1 MVRLKAHAEVV
12 ASGPSGTSQAVAP
25 SSERW
30 GSTASGSWPVTSACE
45 KSRRSTDLNSFTM
58 GDTGFQNRDLRDTV
72 GEEYEAMSFHDTNSR
87 IMINHPHSPVVAA
100 FLCLAGACA
109 SPTPEQVGAGNSD
122 SLDVATIQRILGREG
137 ALQEGQF
144 KVTIPQND
152 LDVTVDGFS
161 IVPPMGLGSWIAFT
175 PAPDG
180 AVIMGDVVVR
190 EDEIGPVQHVL
201 LNNGLTVTG
210 LHNHFVRE
218 NPNVMY
224 MHVGGEGT
232 EEAMARAVE
241 AVFAR
246 VAELRGGDP
255 ARAPSRSVPN
265 TIDTTEIARI
275 LGHAGA
281 MSGGVYKVTIGRPDV
296 ALRAHRVP
304 VTSFMGFNTWAAWQG
319 TPERAAVAGDF
330 AMREDEVAP
339 VIQAL
344 VEHGIEVVAVHNHM
358 VQEYPRIVF
367 LHYWGVGPAP
377 ELARGLKAALDR
389 TGNDR

>member
-1 MVRLKAHAEVV
+1 MHDDSPSEDEAISNHT
-12 ASGPSGTSQAVAP
+12 SGP
-25 SSERW
+25 
-30 GSTASGSWPVTSACE
+30 
-45 KSRRSTDLNSFTM
+45 
-58 GDTGFQNRDLRDTV
+58 
-72 GEEYEAMSFHDTNSR
+72 
-87 IMINHPHSPVVAA
+87 IMRNHPYFPVLAVL
-100 FLCLAGACA
+100 LCLVGACA
-109 SPTPEQVGAGNSD
+109 SPTPEQAGAGNSD

-137 ALQEGQF
+137 ALQEGRF

-152 LDVTVDGFS
+152 LDVIVDGFS

-190 EDEIGPVQHVL
+190 EDEIGPVQQAL

-218 NPNVMY
+218 IPNVMY

-232 EEAMARAVE
+232 EATLARAVE

-246 VAELRGGDP
+246 VAELRGDDP
-255 ARAPSRSVPN
+255 ASAPSRSVPN

-296 ALRAHRVP
+296 PLRAHRVP

-358 VQEYPRIVF
+358 VQEQPRIVF

-377 ELARGLKAALDR
+377 DLARGLKAALDR
-389 TGNDR
+389 TGSPRSRE

>member
-1 MVRLKAHAEVV
+1 MTH
-12 ASGPSGTSQAVAP
+12 
-25 SSERW
+25 
-30 GSTASGSWPVTSACE
+30 
-45 KSRRSTDLNSFTM
+45 
-58 GDTGFQNRDLRDTV
+58 
-72 GEEYEAMSFHDTNSR
+72 
-87 IMINHPHSPVVAA
+87 HPHSPILAVL
-100 FLCLAGACA
+100 LCLLGAC
-109 SPTPEQVGAGNSD
+109 TPPAPERADAGTGDSD
-122 SLDVATIQRILGREG
+122 SLHLATIQRILSREG
-137 ALQEGQF
+137 ALQDGQY
-144 KVTIPQND
+144 KITIPQND
-152 LDVTVDGFS
+152 LEVTVDDFP

-175 PAPDG
+175 PGPGG
-180 AVIMGDVVVR
+180 AVVMGDIVVR
-190 EDEIGPVQHVL
+190 EDEIGPVQQAL
-201 LNNGLTVTG
+201 LRNGLTVTG

-218 NPNVMY
+218 NPSVMY

-232 EEAMARAVE
+232 EEALALAVE
-241 AVFAR
+241 AVFDR
-246 VAELRGGDP
+246 VADLRGGDP
-255 ARAPSRSVPN
+255 AGAPSRTVPN

-358 VQEYPRIVF
+358 VREEPRIVF

-377 ELARGLKAALDR
+377 DLARGLKAALDR
-389 TGNDR
+389 TGSPRSRE